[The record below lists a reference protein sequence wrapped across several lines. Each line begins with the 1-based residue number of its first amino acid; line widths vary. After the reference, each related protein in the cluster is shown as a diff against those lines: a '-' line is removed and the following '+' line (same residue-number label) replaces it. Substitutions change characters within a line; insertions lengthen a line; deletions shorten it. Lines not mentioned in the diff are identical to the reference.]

1 MSEIVDILS
10 SPLLALSNLSEPM
23 YARWQI
29 FQPQYSAPATTSN
42 AESSVCLFCNPEL
55 MQFNE
60 VVQCSCL
67 LNVDRYNV
75 SQAEIVCWRWVVW
88 RLEYW
93 WVRYCN
99 GIFRIRGIGCL
110 MHTNVRV
117 VWALYSTLYS
127 TVQPWVAVYSGGAWR
142 GLVSPAQLE
151 WPGQHQHQ
159 PDTGTHRNYLL
170 QTYTTVDTTQW
181 WRMLYRTETQDQCY
195 KCIALECIIF

>member
-10 SPLLALSNLSEPM
+10 CQLLALLSNLSEPM

-42 AESSVCLFCNPEL
+42 AESSVCWFCNPEL

-142 GLVSPAQLE
+142 GLVSPA
-151 WPGQHQHQ
+151 PACVHS
-159 PDTGTHRNYLL
+159 
-170 QTYTTVDTTQW
+170 
-181 WRMLYRTETQDQCY
+181 
-195 KCIALECIIF
+195 